1 MSSEPALYSLYM
13 PSRFEI
19 IFALVLLP
27 FVILTLPTPAF
38 AHATPIQYVPDASS
52 VLSQPP
58 AEVRIHFSEP
68 VEPNVAGLVLFADIT
83 SDERAFA
90 GRFQIVVILGCSLAL
105 AGGSAYLIYKTNEL
119 ATLLETSFVAAWGPF
134 LSTTSARYT
143 IYRMLGVAFILIAT
157 RTMH

>member
-52 VLSQPP
+52 VLSQTP
-58 AEVRIHFSEP
+58 AEVRIHFSER
-68 VEPNVAGLVLFADIT
+68 VEPNV
-83 SDERAFA
+83 SS
-90 GRFQIVVILGCSLAL
+90 IVVFAPDGSRADLPGAGVDGSDPRTYRTAL
-105 AGGSAYLIYKTNEL
+105 KNGG
-119 ATLLETSFVAAWGPF
+119 
-134 LSTTSARYT
+134 
-143 IYRMLGVAFILIAT
+143 
-157 RTMH
+157 